1 MNPTSNLEAK
11 ELKQETI
18 NWKNS
23 TTQMELNC
31 DNQKEFQ
38 RNIRQANKG
47 SQRKVGTQNG
57 S

>member
-1 MNPTSNLEAK
+1 M
-11 ELKQETI
+11 ELK
-18 NWKNS
+18 
-23 TTQMELNC
+23 C

-47 SQRKVGTQNG
+47 TQRKVGTQNG